1 MRNELSQKNVEIIEL
16 QSKLTNANNE
26 KEEFKKRYENLR
38 KEMVN
43 LKKSMDLEKSQTL
56 NKQAQELESLKN
68 QIRTKQI

>member
-56 NKQAQELESLKN
+56 NKQAQELETLKN
-68 QIRTKQI
+68 